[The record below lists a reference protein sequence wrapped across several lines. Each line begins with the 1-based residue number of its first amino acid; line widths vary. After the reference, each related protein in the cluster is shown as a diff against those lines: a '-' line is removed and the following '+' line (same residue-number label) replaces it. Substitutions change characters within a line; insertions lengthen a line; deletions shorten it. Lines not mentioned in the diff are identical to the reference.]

1 MTIWLAA
8 LYSLGIIGASAI
20 FLAAGMHFFEWAIWN
35 EHETVLW
42 TAALIG
48 VFIVFT
54 ACIYIKGG
62 LT

>member
-8 LYSLGIIGASAI
+8 LYSLGVIGASAI
-20 FLAAGMHFFEWAIWN
+20 FLAAGKHFLEWAIWN
-35 EHETVLW
+35 KHEKVLW
-42 TAALIG
+42 AVTLIE
-48 VFIVFT
+48 VFIVLT

>member
-1 MTIWLAA
+1 MTILLAA
-8 LYSLGIIGASAI
+8 LYSLGIIGASAL

-35 EHETVLW
+35 EHETVIW

-48 VFIVFT
+48 VFIVLT
-54 ACIYIKGG
+54 VCIYIEGG